1 VAVSFARIH
10 WQNLANFGVLALE
23 FTNAADHGRIQQGDV
38 LLLTGVRDALVTG
51 TEILV
56 HNESRDEVYPVRHGL
71 SARQVQMLLPGGLI
85 PWLRDRRAQD
95 AQMNSNQS
103 LL

>member
-1 VAVSFARIH
+1 
-10 WQNLANFGVLALE
+10 
-23 FTNAADHGRIQQGDV
+23 V
-38 LLLTGVRDALVTG
+38 LLLTGLRDALVTG

-103 LL
+103 LP